1 MNKYFLSAILFVS
14 VAIAFA
20 QAPQRINYQAVAR
33 NTSGALLQNQNIKVK
48 FSIREATPTGT
59 VEYQET
65 HTYNESVWIIHS

>member
-48 FSIREATPTGT
+48 FSIREATPNGT